1 MGETMDR
8 IDLCSTYFSRSLGRI
23 VSSVQGVAEGHGW
36 KMGYHA
42 GGMSLCWV
50 LNNAMRKVEEFALR
64 RSVSGLISNLRE
76 RDGQSSQRER

>member
-1 MGETMDR
+1 MGETKNR

-36 KMGYHA
+36 KMSYHA
-42 GGMSLCWV
+42 SGTSICWV
-50 LNNAMRKVEEFALR
+50 LNNVMRKVEEFALR
-64 RSVSGLISNLRE
+64 RSVSGLIRNMRE